1 MRFDSSSQIKQSH
14 KQETSTNHSLHQGE
28 SQMGGEILNAAI
40 LSFGL
45 IFVGWA
51 LGTLLLK
58 IQGVEE

>member
-1 MRFDSSSQIKQSH
+1 
-14 KQETSTNHSLHQGE
+14 
-28 SQMGGEILNAAI
+28 MGGEILNAAL

-58 IQGVEE
+58 IQGAEAEE